1 VAALALASPSC
12 QQGVTEVV
20 DFTRVVDGN
29 KSLLSA
35 VALRFNQVL
44 TEVVDFTRVVDDKK
58 S

>member
-1 VAALALASPSC
+1 
-12 QQGVTEVV
+12 VTEVV